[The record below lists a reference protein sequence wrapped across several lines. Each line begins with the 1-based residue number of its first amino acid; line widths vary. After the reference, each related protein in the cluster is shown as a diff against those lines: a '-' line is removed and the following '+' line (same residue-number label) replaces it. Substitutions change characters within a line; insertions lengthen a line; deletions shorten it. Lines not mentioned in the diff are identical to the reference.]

1 MLRDYVG
8 TCTKTYIAGDECVQS
23 GNYPLNYVNDDSC
36 SFRATRD
43 IDWYF
48 AALSTESGSDTLNV
62 YQGSDAWGA
71 PTGNTFSG
79 IAPNPRMYTG
89 SSRQY
94 GTNGDIN
101 HGRFEWSSDFSV
113 NEAGW
118 RICCGTASST
128 ASSPSPPAWSSGG
141 SSTRTSSSSSS
152 SSFSASD
159 EDCDEKGKSGPA
171 IYIMYVMS
179 GLMAVMAVLLLGL
192 FVTSCGGKESDPK
205 LTGTLSKE
213 EALKQA
219 SWGPYNMLFPRVWLK
234 IWFGYFLMLLFTA
247 LVIPA
252 LTPSLGLSSQAACE
266 SGAPSPG
273 PWIEAVISMG
283 PFVQLIVMPI
293 LWAHKHR
300 QVKAKIMGEPP
311 AEEENIPLDPDAKTL
326 IFARKLP
333 CKAKFLGLVI
343 GLIDLILRI
352 VKRVSL
358 GTINLSAFWFPSP
371 FFDFYSAKL
380 LINSLQVDGRQIAI
394 TATQADAYMK
404 YCTEEMLN
412 FWTLGFYGRC
422 CKRRINYNRWLDRHL
437 VWKGGTPAGYN
448 DQFRIFDDKL
458 TCPQKFKM
466 VLLNAF
472 GGLLSYIPILGAFW
486 PIAQIAQWYRY
497 KLDLYNMKFGGAQPF
512 FVKDFTMCNYMIKY
526 YTVGVCGIC
535 AMPVKRYVDTCI
547 KLGEPTIDEEMAA
560 EDAAAD
566 EANPEDAP
574 PQQSKRVSLEPSAA
588 PAVAA
593 VTVEMGAVPVV
604 GVAKKNPISLKLE
617 ELGCGQYESAL
628 ADQGWDNLAALQGLT
643 KEEAGAIADD
653 VKMKP
658 GHKKRFVDG
667 IAVRQTETL

>member
-1 MLRDYVG
+1 MSD
-8 TCTKTYIAGDECVQS
+8 S
-23 GNYPLNYVNDDSC
+23 DD
-36 SFRATRD
+36 
-43 IDWYF
+43 
-48 AALSTESGSDTLNV
+48 
-62 YQGSDAWGA
+62 
-71 PTGNTFSG
+71 
-79 IAPNPRMYTG
+79 
-89 SSRQY
+89 
-94 GTNGDIN
+94 
-101 HGRFEWSSDFSV
+101 
-113 NEAGW
+113 
-118 RICCGTASST
+118 
-128 ASSPSPPAWSSGG
+128 
-141 SSTRTSSSSSS
+141 
-152 SSFSASD
+152 
-159 EDCDEKGKSGPA
+159 DCDEKGKSGPA

-179 GLMAVMAVLLLGL
+179 GLMAVLAVLLLGL

-219 SWGPYNMLFPRVWLK
+219 SWGPYNMLFPRVWIK

-252 LTPSLGLSSQAACE
+252 ITPSLGLSSQQAACE

-273 PWIEAVISMG
+273 PWIEAIISMG
-283 PFVQLIVMPI
+283 PFVQLITMPI
-293 LWAHKHR
+293 LWGHKHR

-333 CKAKFLGLVI
+333 LKARFLGLLI

-371 FFDFYSAKL
+371 FYDFYSAKL

-404 YCTEEMLN
+404 FCTEEMLN

-422 CKRRINYNRWLDRHL
+422 CKRRINYYRWLDRHL
-437 VWKGGTPAGYN
+437 VWKGGTPEGFN

-486 PIAQIAQWYRY
+486 PIAQVAQWYRY

-512 FVKDFTMCNYMIKY
+512 FVKDFTVCTYIIKY
-526 YTVGVCGIC
+526 YTIGVCGIC

-547 KLGEPTIDEEMAA
+547 KLGEPTVDEEMAA

-566 EANPEDAP
+566 EANPEDAL
-574 PQQSKRVSLEPSAA
+574 PQQSKCGPRSGAA
-588 PAVAA
+588 
-593 VTVEMGAVPVV
+593 E
-604 GVAKKNPISLKLE
+604 
-617 ELGCGQYESAL
+617 
-628 ADQGWDNLAALQGLT
+628 GL
-643 KEEAGAIADD
+643 
-653 VKMKP
+653 
-658 GHKKRFVDG
+658 
-667 IAVRQTETL
+667 